1 MKWRHLNKPRPPSK
15 GYKMSSLVVGAW
27 HSWQQ
32 LCQIEEQVLWP
43 GRQPNPSR
51 KTSLRPTLSPS
62 FSPAKFISKC
72 KAASKWRL
80 LLPALQNGKALQFY
94 FIRTNKFKREEKYFS
109 GLVLA
114 SGTLL
119 GLLSVSRWGEKGSR
133 FMTMPVSWAVI
144 ARAFSTLLPITPTH
158 HCPKTYYPLP
168 QSSSMSSLHWAKKT
182 LLLVLPLHL
191 EYTNHSEICTCAHT
205 EY

>member
-15 GYKMSSLVVGAW
+15 GYKMSSLAVGAW

-51 KTSLRPTLSPS
+51 RTSLRPTFSPS
-62 FSPAKFISKC
+62 FSPAKFISKR
-72 KAASKWRL
+72 KAASKWL
-80 LLPALQNGKALQFY
+80 LLFPALQNGKALQFY

-119 GLLSVSRWGEKGSR
+119 GLLSVSQWGEKGSIHDHACDQGSHILSL
-133 FMTMPVSWAVI
+133 FNSSPHHPYLSL
-144 ARAFSTLLPITPTH
+144 SQGLLPIAT
-158 HCPKTYYPLP
+158 KF
-168 QSSSMSSLHWAKKT
+168 LH
-182 LLLVLPLHL
+182 V
-191 EYTNHSEICTCAHT
+191 
-205 EY
+205 